1 VCGLTRVYVA
11 AHWLAHRV
19 LPLKKQVHP
28 CWEYSEVQDLTW
40 ETSDKITLEHLVK
53 LLEEMFPDTSSWS
66 TDEQVR
72 SYHIRVER
80 DPVRCPG

>member
-1 VCGLTRVYVA
+1 MA
-11 AHWLAHRV
+11 AHWLARIV
-19 LPLKKQVHP
+19 VPLKKQVHP
-28 CWEYSEVQDLTW
+28 GREYNRIRDATW
-40 ETSDKITLEHLVK
+40 ETNEKIILEHLVK
-53 LLEEMFPDTSSWS
+53 LLEEMFQGTSSWP